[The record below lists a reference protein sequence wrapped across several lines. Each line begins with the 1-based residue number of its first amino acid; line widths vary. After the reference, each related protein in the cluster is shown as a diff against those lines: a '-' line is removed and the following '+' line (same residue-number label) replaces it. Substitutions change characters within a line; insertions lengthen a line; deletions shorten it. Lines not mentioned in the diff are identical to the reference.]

1 MDILVKSVAILDPKR
16 DGITA
21 NQSISIHGNRIKNV
35 SRDPLEPEPG
45 LETKVIDGNGLLAIP
60 GLINAHAHSPEN
72 FLKGRSERLPLE
84 LWLFDLSWPPFT
96 FSEREI
102 YLACQVG
109 AIDMLRSGTTAVVD
123 HFWVNGVMSGA
134 ALDAAMSAYRDIGL
148 RAGIA
153 PLVDDDDKIKRLLIE
168 REPILADA
176 GVVSVPAVTAAEYL
190 DVLAAFFE
198 KWHGAEDGR
207 LRCLAGPDGAQ
218 WCSLDLMR
226 GAMDIARQHKSGF
239 HMHVNETKL
248 QALTCEKFFG
258 KSTVAFLD
266 DNDLLHENTS
276 LAHCVWISDDDI
288 ERIARSGATVVH
300 NSVCNLKLGS
310 GFAPIL
316 DLHEHGAHVALA
328 ADGAASNDNQNMF
341 DVMKVAG
348 LMHTVRSSDHQ
359 RWLSAK
365 TILEMATSGGAR
377 VLGLEEELGA
387 IEPGRLADLTLLDLS
402 TPAFT
407 PLNDPAQ
414 HLVYCETGSSVRTV
428 IVNGRVVVEDGRVL
442 TVDEGAVLAEAREAW
457 ERRKG
462 EIPPID
468 QAARRYL
475 AALERLM
482 QWARN
487 SEFAVDRM

>member
-1 MDILVKSVAILDPKR
+1 MTDILVKNVAILDPKQ
-16 DGITA
+16 DGMTA
-21 NQSISIHGNRIKNV
+21 NQSISIHGNRVERV
-35 SRDPLEPEPG
+35 SRDPLEPGPG
-45 LETKVIDGNGLLAIP
+45 TRVIDGTGLLAIP

-72 FLKGRSERLPLE
+72 FHKGRSERLPLE

-102 YLACQVG
+102 YLACLVG

-123 HFWVNGVMSGA
+123 HFWVNGAMSGA

-176 GVVSVPAVTAAEYL
+176 PVGSTPSITAAEYL
-190 DVLAAFFE
+190 DVLESFFE
-198 KWHGAEDGR
+198 KWHRAEDGR
-207 LRCLAGPDGAQ
+207 LLCLAGPDGAQ

-226 GAMDIARQHKSGF
+226 GAMDIARRHKSGF

-248 QALTCEKFFG
+248 QALMCEEFFG

-266 DNDLLHENTS
+266 DNDLLHENAS
-276 LAHCVWISDDDI
+276 LAHCVWISDADI

-310 GFAPIL
+310 GFAPVL
-316 DLHEHGAHVALA
+316 DLHERGAHVALA

-341 DVMKVAG
+341 DVMKVTG
-348 LMHTVRSSDHQ
+348 LMHTVRSTDHR
-359 RWLSAK
+359 RWLSAR

-442 TVDEGAVLAEAREAW
+442 TVDEAAVLAEAREAW
-457 ERRKG
+457 ERRKA

-468 QAARRYL
+468 QAARRFL
-475 AALERLM
+475 GAQERLM
-482 QWARN
+482 QRARN

>member
-1 MDILVKSVAILDPKR
+1 MT
-16 DGITA
+16 ITC
-21 NQSISIHGNRIKNV
+21 STLG
-35 SRDPLEPEPG
+35 
-45 LETKVIDGNGLLAIP
+45 
-60 GLINAHAHSPEN
+60 HSWRTCWI
-72 FLKGRSERLPLE
+72 F
-84 LWLFDLSWPPFT
+84 
-96 FSEREI
+96 
-102 YLACQVG
+102 
-109 AIDMLRSGTTAVVD
+109 
-123 HFWVNGVMSGA
+123 
-134 ALDAAMSAYRDIGL
+134 
-148 RAGIA
+148 
-153 PLVDDDDKIKRLLIE
+153 
-168 REPILADA
+168 ADA

-226 GAMDIARQHKSGF
+226 GAMDIARQHQSGF

-341 DVMKVAG
+341 DVMKVTG

-457 ERRKG
+457 ERRKA
-462 EIPPID
+462 ETPPID